1 MALALPLPV
10 VSDGEEIPY
19 TDVGGR
25 IGELVGRLTSHSDE
39 AVGER
44 VTELLDWVDVF
55 HRTGLTRLVGMV
67 EQWRGEIFL
76 ESMASDS
83 VAGTLLDAY
92 DLRDNLLPDGG
103 VAPPPPPPQPTVVQ
117 IRKRER

>member
-1 MALALPLPV
+1 LSS
-10 VSDGEEIPY
+10 VSDGEELPY
-19 TDVGGR
+19 TDVGVR
-25 IGELVGRLTSHSDE
+25 IGELVGSLSEYPDD

-55 HRTGLTRLVGMV
+55 HRSGLTRLVGMV

-76 ESMASDS
+76 ESLAGDP

-92 DLRDNLLPDGG
+92 DLRDALLPDGG
-103 VAPPPPPPQPTVVQ
+103 LPPPPPPPQPTVVQ
-117 IRKRER
+117 IRKREQ

>member
-1 MALALPLPV
+1 
-10 VSDGEEIPY
+10 VSESESEELPY
-19 TDVGGR
+19 TEVGVR
-25 IGELVGRLTSHSDE
+25 IGELVDRLTSYSDE

-55 HRTGLTRLVGMV
+55 HRAGLTRLVGMV

-76 ESMASDS
+76 ESMAGDP

-92 DLRDNLLPDGG
+92 DLRDALLPDGG
-103 VAPPPPPPQPTVVQ
+103 ATPPPPPPQPTVVQ
-117 IRKRER
+117 IRKRT